1 MATATLSQRIQ
12 LEGGDKIR
20 VELERIGKAAG
31 DALAKLKGG
40 STGAVP
46 AQQDLNKELAKT
58 REELEGVKQSS
69 EGAGEGLLSLRTKM
83 LLVAGAITAGVAGWI
98 ALAKAAADSAVEQ
111 KNAADKIGVSLR
123 QLREVEGIGR
133 VFGVSADTMQNA
145 LKGITEALVKGGDI
159 SKRTTAGFT
168 EISKGWFKLGT
179 EIEATAIELGR
190 FYQVEETGRRRFVL
204 ATEANRAEI
213 ALKLTQRA
221 INGVSSSLSESERF
235 LNNFV
240 GGLAKFRDKPL
251 DAFQKI
257 AEELEKIKD
266 PAKRAFLI
274 TKLGLES
281 VSPLLT
287 AGVEE
292 FKKYREALKDLS
304 VFEPL
309 SEQQT
314 VAAEDFIRI
323 LTTIQAGI
331 ARKTEQTRTA
341 FYGALVSPLD
351 EVLIEMRLRAKPIE
365 DVLFQLARSAG
376 SLAGDIIRAF
386 FPRVDADTGKLVFGL
401 NEDTISDTNK
411 WVLTLRDTVVQFGRD
426 VYNSVGSIVIPAW
439 RGFLA
444 IVTTVTTAINGFLGT
459 KFGSFEILAGGI
471 LLKLTGLFK
480 LLGGALGGLIGVFAG
495 FGKAALVAGAAI
507 LAFGASGFDAIPTAV
522 LDAAAKTKKEGDGF
536 LAYVQRLV
544 ADIGNAFRFNIS
556 AGGDVTFIDTEK
568 VSEANGWVIRLR
580 DTIISFKD
588 DVISVGQSV
597 IAVWTKVTDVFNH
610 LFNTKFSPGQLG
622 ILLALAQMTGFL
634 TLLVSLTVGLNA
646 LVGIITAIAK
656 AFIFL
661 GGIIFGLSLP
671 WAAFWAVAI
680 AGALALAALFRKEL
694 FDAILNATKGLLD
707 FSSGPV
713 KGVGQDLG
721 KVWDQF
727 KSAASSS
734 ISFAEQKLRDLGR
747 FKLSVDAS
755 EALTAAA
762 NASAALDRYKS
773 KLDAI
778 KTIKFPKPTGG
789 DTGTG
794 LSDRNDIED
803 DLKDV
808 IEATEDAA
816 KGFAPVGKAADAA
829 ADVVSKAFQ
838 EIATQVTSL
847 PTTIIDEEQFVSP
860 FRRIVEVVTELFAVQ
875 LPAALQSAANSI
887 SDIMSDLASSVEE
900 TLARIEEAL
909 ARARAAASE
918 TSSLGGG
925 GGGGEGF
932 ATGGYVR
939 GSGSGTSDSIPAW
952 LSNGEFVIRAAAV
965 KQYGLSFLRA
975 VNGMRLNPSRMKLG
989 MPAFAMGGLVDTSAR
1004 IAPPAV
1010 GGGGGTMP
1018 GAAFNL
1024 FIGGEAFGTV
1034 YAPENTAANLQRF
1047 ASSAQTRSLGR
1058 KPGWYK

>member
-31 DALAKLKGG
+31 DALTKLKGG

-58 REELEGVKQSS
+58 SEELKKVEQSS
-69 EGAGEGLLSLRTKM
+69 DSTGEALLSFRTKM
-83 LLVAGAITAGVAGWI
+83 LLISAAITGAVAGWV

-111 KNAADKIGVSLR
+111 KAAADKIGVSLR
-123 QLREVEGIGR
+123 QLREVESIGAA
-133 VFGVSADTMQNA
+133 FGTSAGAMRTA
-145 LKGITEALVKGGDI
+145 LGSVTQALVKGGDL

-168 EISKGWFKLGT
+168 EIRKGWFTLGT
-179 EIEATAIELGR
+179 EIEATAVKVGQ
-190 FYQVEETGRRRFVL
+190 FYQVEEAGRGKFVL
-204 ATEANRAEI
+204 ATEANKAEI
-213 ALKLTQRA
+213 AMKLLQKSV
-221 INGVSSSLSESERF
+221 NGASSSLSESEKF

-240 GGLAKFRDKPL
+240 GGIAKFRDKPL
-251 DAFQKI
+251 DLFQKI
-257 AEELEKIKD
+257 TEELEKIPD
-266 PAKRAFLI
+266 PAKRAFLV

-281 VSPLLT
+281 VSPLVL

-292 FKKYREALKDLS
+292 FKKYRGALKDLNAL
-304 VFEPL
+304 EPL
-309 SEQQT
+309 SQSQ
-314 VAAEDFIRI
+314 VQVAEDFSRI
-323 LTTIQAGI
+323 LNVIQLGLS
-331 ARKTEQTRTA
+331 RRTEETRSA
-341 FYGALVSPLD
+341 FYAALVKPLD
-351 EVLIEMRLRAKPIE
+351 EVLIEMRLRTAPLTG
-365 DVLFQLARSAG
+365 VLFE
-376 SLAGDIIRAF
+376 LAGKAGALVGDIMRAF
-386 FPRVDADTGKLVFGL
+386 FPRVDATSGNLVFGI
-401 NEDTISDTNK
+401 NEDQIASTNK

-426 VYNSVGSIVIPAW
+426 VYNSVGSIVVPAW
-439 RGFLA
+439 KGFLA
-444 IVTTVTTAINGFLGT
+444 IVTSVTTAINGFLGT

-507 LAFGASGFDAIPTAV
+507 LAFGASGFDAIPKAV
-522 LDAAAKTKKEGDGF
+522 LDASSKTKKEGDGF
-536 LAYVQRLV
+536 LSYVQRLV

-568 VSEANGWVIRLR
+568 VSEANGWVTRLR
-580 DTIISFKD
+580 DTILSFKD

-597 IAVWTKVTDVFNH
+597 IAIWTKVTDVFNH

-622 ILLALAQMTGFL
+622 ILLALAQMTGAL
-634 TLLVSLTVGLNA
+634 TILVSLTVGLNA
-646 LVGIITAIAK
+646 LIGIVTALAK
-656 AFIFL
+656 GVAL
-661 GGIIFGLSLP
+661 LAVALYGASLP
-671 WAAFWAVAI
+671 
-680 AGALALAALFRKEL
+680 ALAIVAALTALAYVFRKDI
-694 FDAILNATKGLLD
+694 FDALSNATKGLLD
-707 FSSGPV
+707 FSTGPV
-713 KGVGQDLG
+713 KDVGKGLG
-721 KVWDQF
+721 GVWDQF
-727 KSAASSS
+727 KNAASSS
-734 ISFAEQKLRDLGR
+734 IGFAEQKLRDLGR

-755 EALTAAA
+755 EALAAAA
-762 NASAALDRYKS
+762 NASSALDRYKS

-778 KTIKFPKPTGG
+778 KTIKFPKPTGS

-794 LSDRNDIED
+794 LSGDRNDIED
-803 DLKDV
+803 DIKDV

-816 KGFAPVGKAADAA
+816 KGFAPLGKAATSAA
-829 ADVVSKAFQ
+829 GVVSEAF
-838 EIATQVTSL
+838 ETIETQITSL
-847 PTTIIDEEQFVSP
+847 PTQIIDEEAFLSP
-860 FRRIVEVVTELFAVQ
+860 FRRVVEAITDLFAVQ
-875 LPAALQSAANSI
+875 LPAALQSAGASI
-887 SDIMSDLASSVEE
+887 SGVMSSIADSVEQ
-900 TLARIEEAL
+900 TLARILEAL

-918 TSSLGGG
+918 ASSLGGG
-925 GGGGEGF
+925 GDGGSGF

-1010 GGGGGTMP
+1010 GGGGGMMP

>member
-31 DALAKLKGG
+31 DALTKLKGG
-40 STGAVP
+40 SSGAVP

-58 REELEGVKQSS
+58 REQLEGVKASS
-69 EGAGEGLLSLRTKM
+69 EGAGESLLSLRTK
-83 LLVAGAITAGVAGWI
+83 LVLVGGAITAAVAGWI
-98 ALAKAAADSAVEQ
+98 ALAKSAADSANAQ
-111 KNAADKIGVSLR
+111 KAAADKIGVSIR
-123 QLREVEGIGR
+123 SLREISTIAQ
-133 VFGVSADTMQNA
+133 VFGVSADAITSAYGNVQDA
-145 LKGITEALVKGGDI
+145 LTKGGDI
-159 SKRTTAGFT
+159 SKKTINGFT
-168 EISKGWFKLGT
+168 EVRKGWFAFGT
-179 EIEATAIELGR
+179 EIEATAVKVGQ
-190 FYQVEETGRRRFVL
+190 FYQVEEAGRKKFLL
-204 ATEANRAEI
+204 ATEANKAEI
-213 ALKLTQRA
+213 AMKLLQKSVDGA
-221 INGVSSSLSESERF
+221 SDSLSESQRF

-240 GGLAKFRDKPL
+240 GGLAKFKDKPL
-251 DAFQKI
+251 DLFEKVAQ
-257 AEELEKIKD
+257 ELEKIPD
-266 PAKRAFLI
+266 PARRAFLV

-281 VSPLLT
+281 VGPLIND
-287 AGVEE
+287 G
-292 FKKYREALKDLS
+292 
-304 VFEPL
+304 
-309 SEQQT
+309 
-314 VAAEDFIRI
+314 VAAFKRYRQALQDVGAFQTLTQDQQKAAAEFSR
-323 LTTIQAGI
+323 LFTTIQLAIKSNTEKTRI
-331 ARKTEQTRTA
+331 AYVE
-341 FYGALVSPLD
+341 ALVEPLD
-351 EVLIEMRLRAKPIE
+351 AVLGLLRARGAQV
-365 DVLFQLARSAG
+365 DGFLSVLARSAG
-376 SLAGDIIRAF
+376 KLTADIIRAF
-386 FPRVDADTGKLVFGL
+386 TPTGLNAAGGLVFGL
-401 NEDTISDTNK
+401 DVEKIDETNK

-459 KFGSFEILAGGI
+459 KFGSFEILAGGV

-480 LLGGALGGLIGVFAG
+480 MLGGALGGLIGVFSG

-522 LDAAAKTKKEGDGF
+522 LNAAAKTKKEGDGF
-536 LAYVQRLV
+536 LSYVQRLV

-556 AGGDVTFIDTEK
+556 AGGDVTFIDTDK
-568 VSEANGWVIRLR
+568 ISEANGWVITLR
-580 DTIISFKD
+580 DTILGFKD
-588 DVISVGQSV
+588 NVVSVAETV
-597 IAVWTKVTDVFNH
+597 IAIWTKVTNVFNH
-610 LFNTKFSPGQLG
+610 LFNTTFTPGQLG
-622 ILLALAQMTGFL
+622 ILLALAQMTGIL
-634 TLLVSLTVGLNA
+634 TTMVALTVGLNA
-646 LVGIITAIAK
+646 LIGIVATLGK
-656 AFIFL
+656 AVISL
-661 GGIIFGLSLP
+661 AVAMAGLSLP
-671 WAAFWAVAI
+671 MLAIVA
-680 AGALALAALFRKEL
+680 AALTLAYIFRKEL
-694 FDAILNATKGLLD
+694 FDAVTNATKGLLD
-707 FSSGPV
+707 FSGGPV
-713 KGVGQDLG
+713 KDVG
-721 KVWDQF
+721 
-727 KSAASSS
+727 KSLALSWKGFTEAAASS
-734 ISFAEQKLRDLGR
+734 IGFAEGRLRDLGR

-755 EALTAAA
+755 EALSAAA
-762 NASAALDRYKS
+762 SAGAALDRYKT

-778 KTIKFPKPTGG
+778 KTIKFPKPTGS

-847 PTTIIDEEQFVSP
+847 QTTIIDEEQFVSP
-860 FRRIVEVVTELFAVQ
+860 FRRIVEVVTELFSVQ
-875 LPAALQSAANSI
+875 LPAALQSAGASI
-887 SDIMSDLASSVEE
+887 SSVMSSIADSVEQ
-900 TLARIEEAL
+900 TLARILEAL

-918 TSSLGGG
+918 ASSLGGG
-925 GGGGEGF
+925 GDGGSGF
-932 ATGGYVR
+932 ASGGYVR

-989 MPAFAMGGLVDTSAR
+989 MPAFAMGGLVDTSSR

-1010 GGGGGTMP
+1010 GSSGGMP

-1024 FIGGEAFGTV
+1024 FIGAESFGTV
-1034 YAPENTAANLQRF
+1034 YAPENTAAALQRF